1 MNTKTTSLPT
11 VSAVSAASAVRVW
24 DLPTRLFHWALAAC
38 VIGLV
43 ISGNVGGNAM
53 IWHFRFGYAVISLLL
68 FRIVWGLIGGRW
80 SRFASF
86 IYSPRS
92 LLAYLRGN
100 GHPHHSVGHN
110 PLGSGSVF
118 ALLAFLIAQVT
129 SGMMS
134 DDEIAFAGP
143 MTKFVSNA
151 TVSLATYYHKN
162 VGKLVILVLV
172 LLHLSAIAYYF
183 FKKKENLVKPMV
195 QGDKTLPANTPAS
208 QDNLQSRVVAAIVFA
223 LCVTFTLWLVKL
235 GS

>member
-1 MNTKTTSLPT
+1 MQTIISP
-11 VSAVSAASAVRVW
+11 VSAMSAVRVW

-38 VIGLV
+38 VIGLI

-92 LLAYLRGN
+92 LLAYMRGK

-110 PLGSGSVF
+110 PMGSGSVF

-151 TVSLATYYHKN
+151 TVSMATYYHKN
-162 VGKLVILVLV
+162 VGKVVIFLLVV
-172 LLHLSAIAYYF
+172 LHLAAIAFYF
-183 FKKKENLVKPMV
+183 FKKRENLIKPML
-195 QGDKTLPANTPAS
+195 QGDKALPADTPAS
-208 QDNLQSRVVAAIVFA
+208 KDNVQSRLVAAIVFA

-235 GS
+235 GT